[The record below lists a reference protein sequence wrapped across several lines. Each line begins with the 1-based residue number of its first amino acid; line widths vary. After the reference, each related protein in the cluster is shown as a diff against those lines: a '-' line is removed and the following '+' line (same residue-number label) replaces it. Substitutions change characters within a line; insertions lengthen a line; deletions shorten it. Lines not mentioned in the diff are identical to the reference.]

1 MLFSFFF
8 TLVKSLFGKINC
20 KFINSFFLSI
30 TWLGFIPILIVFTV
44 LIFFNLLN
52 KRRRNSQNNESKKE
66 DKIVDLEKDPVTKEY
81 KPKE

>member
-1 MLFSFFF
+1 M
-8 TLVKSLFGKINC
+8 VKFWIPSVSKKI
-20 KFINSFFLSI
+20 KYLLKLLIFLN
-30 TWLGFIPILIVFTV
+30 

-52 KRRRNSQNNESKKE
+52 KRRLNSQNNESKKE

>member
-1 MLFSFFF
+1 M
-8 TLVKSLFGKINC
+8 VEVWVVMKI
-20 KFINSFFLSI
+20 FILLI
-30 TWLGFIPILIVFTV
+30 IVFAV

-52 KRRRNSQNNESKKE
+52 KRNRNFQNNDSKKE

>member
-1 MLFSFFF
+1 M
-8 TLVKSLFGKINC
+8 VEVWVVMKI
-20 KFINSFFLSI
+20 FILLI
-30 TWLGFIPILIVFTV
+30 IVFAV

-52 KRRRNSQNNESKKE
+52 RRNRNFQNNESKKE